1 MKPYE
6 VNYRI
11 VILIM
16 ITLFEFDNV
25 SSQGMNDDKINIKHR
40 FAVVDIRRNKAMIIS
55 ENRDVEWQYDI
66 NTPTDIHLLKSGN
79 ILVAGIKEVVELN
92 YKKELIWK
100 YSSKT
105 DLFSAISTKKG
116 NYLVGC
122 SEDFKLI
129 ELDKKYKHKRNIN
142 TVTENKNGHMHSRHV
157 RRFSDGTYWVAL
169 CIDGLINAYNKNGE
183 LLRSISVRKLS
194 EKYGLSNF
202 SRQQAYSIEELPNGH
217 ILVSAGFPALVAEID
232 KNGNLIWG
240 LSSNDVPKVNFIFS
254 GGAKRLSNGNTL
266 ICNWTGHNFAGD
278 YVPVFEVNMEKQ
290 VVWTFN
296 DKQLLPEPLGIDIEE

>member
-1 MKPYE
+1 MLYPVVKFRVLVMIIIASFEYEDVLSQDMKAGE
-6 VNYRI
+6 
-11 VILIM
+11 M
-16 ITLFEFDNV
+16 
-25 SSQGMNDDKINIKHR
+25 NIKHR
-40 FAVVDIRRNKAMIIS
+40 FAVADIRMNKAMILS
-55 ENRDVEWQYDI
+55 ENNEVEWQYDI
-66 NTPTDIHLLKSGN
+66 NTPTDIQLLKNGN
-79 ILVAGIKEVVELN
+79 ILVAGINEVIELN
-92 YKKELIWK
+92 IKKDLIWK
-100 YSSKT
+100 YSGNK
-105 DLFSAISTKKG
+105 DLFSAVSTKKG
-116 NYLVGC
+116 NYLVGS
-122 SEDFKLI
+122 SEEFKLI
-129 ELDKKYKHKRNIN
+129 ELDKNHKQKRIIN
-142 TVTENKNGHMHSRHV
+142 TATENKNGHMHSRHV
-157 RRFSDGTYWVAL
+157 RKFSDGTYWVAL
-169 CIDGLINAYNKNGE
+169 CIDGLINAYTKNGE

-194 EKYGLSNF
+194 GKYGLSNF